1 VEHVAVH
8 LMARALQTTL
18 WLTVPLVGAVAIVGV
33 VTGAIQTVVQ
43 VQDQNISFLPKLLV
57 VALLVS
63 VAGVAALA
71 MLIRLFEIGAAS
83 VPRLLGL

>member
-1 VEHVAVH
+1 
-8 LMARALQTTL
+8 L
-18 WLTVPLVGAVAIVGV
+18 WLTVPIVGAVAIVGV

>member
-1 VEHVAVH
+1 MEHAAVH
-8 LMARALQTTL
+8 LMAHALQTTL
-18 WLTVPLVGAVAIVGV
+18 VLTVPIVGAVAIVGV

-63 VAGVAALA
+63 VSGVAALA
-71 MLIRLFEIGAAS
+71 MLVRLFEIGAAS

>member
-1 VEHVAVH
+1 MEHAAVH

-18 WLTVPLVGAVAIVGV
+18 VLTVPIVGAVAIVGV

-43 VQDQNISFLPKLLV
+43 VQDQEHLVSSETAV
-57 VALLVS
+57 VALLVT

-71 MLIRLFEIGAAS
+71 IAIRN
-83 VPRLLGL
+83 

>member
-1 VEHVAVH
+1 MEHAAVH
-8 LMARALQTTL
+8 RMARALQMTL
-18 WLTVPLVGAVAIVGV
+18 VLTVPIVGAVAIVGV

-57 VALLVS
+57 VALLVTVS
-63 VAGVAALA
+63 GVAALA

>member
-1 VEHVAVH
+1 MEHAAVH
-8 LMARALQTTL
+8 LMARALQMTL
-18 WLTVPLVGAVAIVGV
+18 VLTVPIVGAVAIVGV

-57 VALLVS
+57 VALLVTVS
-63 VAGVAALA
+63 GVAALA